1 MRRSKARYK
10 AARTQSD
17 IIALAGFNNT
27 ENHNEKQLLD
37 MLNISSNEY
46 PFITQRPPREQ
57 LEALTDGKYLFASN
71 VLCWV
76 DGLNFYY
83 GGISKGT
90 LTNDPTSIVEMNN
103 FIVIFPDEVYYDKVN
118 DTWGSF
124 TSGYDIN
131 YATVNDN
138 RMFAVS
144 GNKLIASKQ
153 GDFKTWDSFQKI
165 STDSFA
171 ADVATKGDFTGLV
184 TFQDHVTMFKD
195 DNIHELYGNMPSNYT
210 IPEALKTGCV
220 DARTAAELDGI
231 LMFMSQDGIYSY
243 SGGLPRKIS
252 NEVDVSYEGG
262 VAATSNG
269 KYYVSLY
276 NGTDYSL
283 FVYDGRYKEWYKE
296 DDLQV
301 THFAKLD
308 GILYALTA
316 DNKILQF
323 NSGSEMI
330 NWEIETNVFDQ
341 MIFERKSYREVLINL
356 ELDYGS
362 SVTIYVKKDN
372 LNFKVA
378 TVINDPRQR
387 HFRIPINL
395 RNCNSFQIKIIGQG
409 KCLVKNIR
417 RTFDL
422 GGRLNVWC

>member
-57 LEALTDGKYLFASN
+57 IETLPMGGKYLFASD

-76 DGLNFYY
+76 DGSIFYY
-83 GGISKGT
+83 GGVSKGA
-90 LTNDPTSIVEMNN
+90 LANDPTSIVEMNN
-103 FIVIFPDEVYYDKVN
+103 FIVIFPDEDYYDKVN

-144 GNKLIASKQ
+144 GNQLIASKQ
-153 GDFKTWDSFQKI
+153 GDFKTWDSFQGI

-171 ADVATKGDFTGLV
+171 ADVATQGDFIGLV

-341 MIFERKSYREVLINL
+341 MIFEKKSYRELLINIEL
-356 ELDYGS
+356 EYGS
-362 SVTIYVKKDN
+362 TAILYIKKDN
-372 LNFKVA
+372 LPYELIKSMTDA
-378 TVINDPRQR
+378 KQR

-395 RNCNSFQIKIIGQG
+395 SNCNSFQFKITG
-409 KCLVKNIR
+409 KGEFTLKNIR

-422 GGRLNVWC
+422 GGRINV

>member
-57 LEALTDGKYLFASN
+57 IEALTAGKYLFASN

-124 TSGYDIN
+124 TSGYAIN

-144 GNKLIASKQ
+144 GNQLIASKQ
-153 GDFKTWDSFQKI
+153 GDFKTWDSFQGVN
-165 STDSFA
+165 TDSYA
-171 ADVATKGDFTGLV
+171 ADVATQGDFIGLV
-184 TFQDHVTMFKD
+184 TFQDHVTMFKYD
-195 DNIHELYGNMPSNYT
+195 DIHELYGNMPSNYT

-262 VAATSNG
+262 VAATSDG

-283 FVYDGRYKEWYKE
+283 FVYDARYKEWYKE

-323 NSGSEMI
+323 NSGSEI
-330 NWEIETNVFDQ
+330 VSWEIESNEFDQ
-341 MIFERKSYREVLINL
+341 LIFENKTYRELLINIEL
-356 ELDYGS
+356 EYGS
-362 SVTIYVKKDN
+362 TAILYIKKDN
-372 LNFKVA
+372 LPYELIKSMTDA
-378 TVINDPRQR
+378 KQR

-395 RNCNSFQIKIIGQG
+395 SNCNSFQFKITGNG
-409 KCLVKNIR
+409 EFTLKNIR

-422 GGRLNVWC
+422 GGRINV